1 MMDQDRITQYIHSL
15 DRGHGA
21 FCDQIAKTAR
31 AGRVPVIRKETA
43 VFLQTMVASK
53 QPKHILE
60 VGTAQIL
67 LPLKNMNRAFPWH
80 GRILKRQECLTGSPF

>member
-43 VFLQTMVASK
+43 VFLQHHGSIKTAKAHSGGWDGSWLFC
-53 QPKHILE
+53 PFD
-60 VGTAQIL
+60 GTGYA
-67 LPLKNMNRAFPWH
+67 
-80 GRILKRQECLTGSPF
+80 GRYRYYYH